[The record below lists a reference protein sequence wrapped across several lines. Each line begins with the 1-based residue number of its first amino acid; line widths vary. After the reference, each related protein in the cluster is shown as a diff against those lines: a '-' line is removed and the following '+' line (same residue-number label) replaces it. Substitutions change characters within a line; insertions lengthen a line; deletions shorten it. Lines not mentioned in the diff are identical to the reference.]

1 MPADQQLSSLYS
13 RSSRTCCDQPTDVLR
28 ARRFAAFTL
37 RESTKAAG
45 ECSHMNPDWRRL
57 GPQNSLMSIHEAP
70 DRSADTN
77 TTARRAYDSFT
88 GPVTLLSIALGA
100 WDAQRSGSQ
109 GERGCHSSA
118 LGGSRSFRTIKNP
131 RFMTTQ
137 GPVSFGRVMQQRSS
151 NSVADLSRSPQL
163 GFSRYA
169 APQLRHTATS
179 QVTHSDRSLN
189 YATSL

>member
-100 WDAQRSGSQ
+100 WDANGLVRKVSGVPQ
-109 GERGCHSSA
+109 PA